1 MCPSAL
7 PGESK
12 AFCCRLLKIQKVKQ
26 TEAETIEHRMEM
38 RPFHIFAIEALP
50 RGIMK
55 E

>member
-7 PGESK
+7 PGES
-12 AFCCRLLKIQKVKQ
+12 RIQEMLLKIQKVKQ
-26 TEAETIEHRMEM
+26 MEAETIEHRMEM